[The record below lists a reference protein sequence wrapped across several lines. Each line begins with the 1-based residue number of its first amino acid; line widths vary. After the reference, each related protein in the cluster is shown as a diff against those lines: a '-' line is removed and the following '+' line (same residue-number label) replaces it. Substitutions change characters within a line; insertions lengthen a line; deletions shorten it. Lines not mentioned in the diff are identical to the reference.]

1 MIEIKILIGI
11 IGGVIALGGGIVGFF
26 TMQTRQNM
34 KIEQL
39 QKEVDDLKRKQSLS
53 TTNQIKTEKD
63 LIAINVKLDH
73 IIEAIDD
80 LKKNGQT

>member
-1 MIEIKILIGI
+1 MVEIKILLGI

-39 QKEVDDLKRKQSLS
+39 QREVKELKRKQSDFS
-53 TTNQIKTEKD
+53 HYQIASEKD
-63 LIAINVKLDH
+63 LVAINVKLDH
-73 IIEAIDD
+73 ILDAIED
-80 LKKNGQT
+80 LKKSGNQ